1 MATFGMTLCAL
12 GIAEELRGAGIASNT
27 LFPRTLVAVKN
38 LLGGR
43 ETMARA
49 RKPQAYSDAA
59 YAILTR
65 PAASHTG
72 HSVLC
77 ADVLAQSGV
86 ADLSVYDHSAT
97 R

>member
-1 MATFGMTLCAL
+1 MTLCAL

-27 LFPRTLVAVKN
+27 LWPRTLVAVTN
-38 LLGGR
+38 LLGGG

-49 RKPQAYSDAA
+49 RKPQVYSDAA
-59 YAILTR
+59 CAILTR
-65 PAASHTG
+65 PAAPHTG

-77 ADVLAQSGV
+77 VDVLVESGV
-86 ADLSVYDHSAT
+86 TDLSVYDHSAT